1 MKKIISALLVLIII
15 AGLGYGGWKIYDSEV
30 LSNPEKQ
37 IIGEWKTENELLY
50 YTFNDD
56 GTMSGKIDLPL
67 IGNVSIDGTYTI
79 DRELN
84 RLTLTYSF
92 ASLSYNDVNTI
103 TIQDDVL
110 TITNTKTDIQTVYY
124 KVTDKN

>member
-1 MKKIISALLVLIII
+1 MKKIISALLVLVII
-15 AGLGYGGWKIYDSEV
+15 AGLGFGGWKLYDYAV
-30 LSNPEKQ
+30 LSNPEKL

-67 IGNVSIDGTYTI
+67 IGNVSIDGTYAV

-84 RLTLTYSF
+84 QLTLTYSF
-92 ASLSYNDVNTI
+92 GSLSYNDVKTVTI
-103 TIQDDVL
+103 EDNVL
-110 TITNTKTDIQTVYY
+110 TVTNTNTNIQTVYY